1 MKIGIIGLGG
11 RCFGLLQTLLS
22 IEKDVVISAV
32 ADPNHE
38 AVLEK
43 IGKLNLSYTPKLY
56 VDGEEMLD
64 KEALDGVMVATRCDL
79 HAKYAAK
86 VLDRKLPL
94 FLEKPIATEM
104 DDLRVLAGYVEEHDK
119 KVVVSFPL
127 RLSSIVVKAK
137 EIVQSGILGEIQ
149 NINAFNDVPYGSVYF
164 HNWYRDESITHGLF
178 LQKATHDFDVINA
191 ILDPNPVEIC
201 AMTSKQ
207 IYKGDMPAG
216 LRCEDCPKQET
227 CWDGKHFVETV
238 RHDSTNGDFCGFAVD
253 TGNEDSGS
261 ALIRYDTGMHAAYTQ
276 NFFARK
282 KAARRGARLYGH
294 KGTLEFDFYAG
305 EKVRVYDHFNG
316 SVTDYEAPLLAGGHG
331 GGDYSLM
338 KNFVDVIRGEDVSQ
352 SPLSAGVKS
361 ALMCLKARES
371 AQIGR
376 FCKIEMD

>member
-22 IEKDVVISAV
+22 IEKEVVIAAV
-32 ADPNHE
+32 ADPNQE
-38 AVLEK
+38 AVSDKLRQ
-43 IGKLNLSYTPKLY
+43 LNLSYAPKLY
-56 VDGEEMLD
+56 TDADEMLD
-64 KEALDGVMVATRCDL
+64 NETLDGVMVATRCDL
-79 HAKYAAK
+79 HTKYADK
-86 VLDRKLPL
+86 VLKRKLPL

-104 DDLRVLAGYVEEHDK
+104 DDLRILAGHVAENDK
-119 KVVVSFPL
+119 NVVVSFPL

-137 EIVQSGILGEIQ
+137 EIVQSGMLGQIE

-164 HNWYRDESITHGLF
+164 HNWYRDENITHGLF

-191 ILDPNPVEIC
+191 ILNPNPIEIC

-216 LRCEDCPKQET
+216 LRCEDCDKQET
-227 CWDGKHFVETV
+227 CWDGKKYVETV
-238 RHDSTNGDFCGFAVD
+238 RNDSTHGEYCGFAVD

-276 NFFARK
+276 NFFARR
-282 KAARRGARLYGH
+282 KAARRGARLYGYR
-294 KGTLEFDFYAG
+294 GTLEFDFYAG

-338 KNFVDVIRGEDVSQ
+338 KNFVDVIRKADVSQ
-352 SPLSAGVKS
+352 SSLSDGVKS

-371 AQIGR
+371 AQKGC
-376 FCKIEMD
+376 FCKIEML